1 MVVFYS
7 LYGLDCRLLPL
18 LLSHTAFEVTGKT
31 MFESVILLLCSS
43 SERFEESR
51 ILIIDDG
58 VVSKKKS
65 LDCWSRLGLSWRR
78 LPVV

>member
-1 MVVFYS
+1 M
-7 LYGLDCRLLPL
+7 PL
-18 LLSHTAFEVTGKT
+18 LLSRAAFEVTGKT

-58 VVSKKKS
+58 VVSIKKA
-65 LDCWSRLGLSWRR
+65 
-78 LPVV
+78 